1 MQFVKA
7 LALPL
12 DQDLSPL
19 LALLNAQQIM
29 HRVIERAG
37 QQELWTPQAQHAQ
50 VEALYQAWRAGGLA
64 PPHQAAQRP
73 LPSRPIVGQL
83 KRAPMTT
90 AVLVLTAL
98 VALITQVGENFHTL
112 SYFSFTDFYVQAP
125 YLYFSS
131 LNASLESG
139 QWWRLISP
147 ILIHF
152 GFLHLAMNSLWFW
165 ELGKRI
171 EWRHGGL
178 FLLLL
183 TLVAG
188 GLSNYAQYFFSG
200 PSLFGGLS
208 GVLYALLG
216 YCWLYQRQVPSAF
229 TSLPKGVVVMM
240 LAWLVLCLTGI
251 VTWLGFGAI
260 ANAAHV
266 SGLIVGCLAGA
277 VGGWRAKQQQVR

>member
-12 DQDLSPL
+12 DKDLSPL

-29 HRVIERAG
+29 HRVIEHAG
-37 QQELWTPQAQHAQ
+37 QQELWILQAQQQQ
-50 VEALYQAWRAGGLA
+50 VEALYQAWQAGELT
-64 PPHQAAQRP
+64 HTQTYQRSS
-73 LPSRPIVGQL
+73 LTRPVLGQL

-90 AVLVLTAL
+90 TVLILTAL